1 MKRRIKI
8 PLIVIGLIAVI
19 LWFSMP
25 SGDDPEAIHSS
36 VISAMFVIVYLLL
49 GIAIITTLTF
59 GLTKVFSNPKST
71 KKTAFALGV
80 LAIVVAISY
89 GLSTDNEAVV
99 TALAQRGVG
108 TTETTVK
115 TIGMG
120 LNVFFILTLIAVVL
134 MVIPGIKKMLAK

>member
-8 PLIVIGLIAVI
+8 PLILIGLVAVV
-19 LWFSMP
+19 LWFSLP
-25 SGDDPEAIHSS
+25 SADDPEAINSS
-36 VISAMFVIVYLLL
+36 VINTMFVIMYLLL
-49 GIAIITTLTF
+49 GIAIVTTLTF

-99 TALAQRGVG
+99 TALAQRGVA
-108 TTETTVK
+108 TTEATVK

-120 LNVFFILTLIAVVL
+120 LNIFFILTLVAVGF
-134 MVIPGIKKMLAK
+134 MVIPGIKKVLAK